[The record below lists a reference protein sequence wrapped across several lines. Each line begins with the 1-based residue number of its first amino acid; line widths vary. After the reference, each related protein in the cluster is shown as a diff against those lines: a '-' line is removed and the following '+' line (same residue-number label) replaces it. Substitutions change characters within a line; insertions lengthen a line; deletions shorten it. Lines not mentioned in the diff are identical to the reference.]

1 MTVIHCSGIARWTA
15 GRIAVGFARDGVQRW
30 CLKPH
35 INRTSPEWF
44 LATTAKADLELF
56 SVVSTLSLTQPMGGG
71 VHVEMGCTEGVG
83 VKAEKVLESSTN
95 LESTFCFALCMS
107 ALLSWKWVRFLVLQI
122 SSISSIIL
130 SGVVHWSWTGNGE
143 LGGRYDELNNVF
155 IGNKGGG
162 INSDTLAD
170 WSPKSSSKWT
180 FKEEVYTR
188 LNSRVTNDASR
199 IKMINSSA

>member
-71 VHVEMGCTEGVG
+71 VHVEMGSTEGVG

-95 LESTFCFALCMS
+95 RESTFCFALCMP
-107 ALLSWKWVRFLVLQI
+107 ALLSWKWVKFLVLQI
-122 SSISSIIL
+122 SSIISIIL
-130 SGVVHWSWTGNGE
+130 SGMVHWSWTRNGE
-143 LGGRYDELNNVF
+143 LGGDMMSL
-155 IGNKGGG
+155 
-162 INSDTLAD
+162 TM
-170 WSPKSSSKWT
+170 SSLET
-180 FKEEVYTR
+180 KEEG
-188 LNSRVTNDASR
+188 L
-199 IKMINSSA
+199 IMIP